1 MRRARFAL
9 PIFVSTAVMLGVTGV
24 PSRAAEPPAPPAV
37 AGNITPIEELPV
49 LEAAD
54 QAEKAAAKFAGSY
67 AGAHWDSATKVLYLN
82 LVQPKAKQ
90 ADHRAELQ
98 AAISSRLAAA
108 KSGVTTKY
116 RSVPLSLAE
125 QNALI
130 TRFMQERATWG
141 GKAAVDNV
149 LSGSVDELTGRIR
162 AHAVTDAAALQA
174 AARKHFGTAV
184 DITPGAAP
192 QAQSRYSNSSSYV
205 GGMALWHNYNDPRGV
220 GTAKCTAGFN
230 WVRHS
235 DGLGY
240 VSTAGHCGAAGQ
252 SIFQVNPD
260 QRIGYIGP
268 RYLNDSEYVDVALV
282 RLTSGVG
289 LLPIVYVGGAETS
302 STRDVTG
309 IDTGTVTGVT
319 VCSSGAIAGLVCGT
333 IATRTS
339 SVVVAGV
346 LLNRQTCVIADAGLT
361 RQGDSGA
368 PWITTYSPQ
377 AAKAWGQHTGTVDC
391 AGNDNVDM
399 VFSTVQNIS
408 ARAGVTLMV
417 R

>member
-1 MRRARFAL
+1 MPILVSAAL
-9 PIFVSTAVMLGVTGV
+9 LLGATGV
-24 PSRAAEPPAPPAV
+24 PSVAAEPPAPPAV
-37 AGNITPIEELPV
+37 AGNLTPIEELPV
-49 LEAAD
+49 LDAAD
-54 QAEKAAAKFAGSY
+54 QAEKAAAKYAGSY
-67 AGAHWDSATKVLYLN
+67 AGAHWDAAAKVLYIN

-90 ADHRAELQ
+90 ADHRQELQ
-98 AAISSRLAAA
+98 AEISGRLAG
-108 KSGVTTKY
+108 STVTTRY
-116 RSVPLSLAE
+116 RSVPLSLDE

-130 TRFMQERATWG
+130 TRFMQERAKWG

-149 LSGSVDELTGRIR
+149 LSGSVDELTGRIK
-162 AHAVTDAAALQA
+162 AHALTGAGPLQA
-174 AARKHFGTAV
+174 AARKHFGNIV

-192 QAQSRYSNSSSYV
+192 EAQSRYANSGSYV
-205 GGMALWHNYNDPRGV
+205 GGMALWHSADGSRAV

-230 WVRHS
+230 WIRHS

-240 VSTAGHCGAAGQ
+240 VSTAGHCAAVSD
-252 SIFQVNPD
+252 SIFQVARD
-260 QRIGYIGP
+260 QRVGYIGAK
-268 RYLNDSEYVDVALV
+268 YLNDHEYVDFALV
-282 RLTSGVG
+282 RITSGVG
-289 LLPIVYVGGAETS
+289 VLPIVYVGGAETTS
-302 STRDVTG
+302 SRDVIG
-309 IDTGTVTGVT
+309 IDTGTVTGVK
-319 VCSSGAIAGLVCGT
+319 VCSSGAITGLVCGT

-339 SVVVAGV
+339 SVVVDGT

-408 ARAGVTLMV
+408 ARAGVTLMIK
-417 R
+417 